1 MAETGQGGMEDVVL
15 DCHLRVDNITLN
27 CTRISSWQVLGTP
40 CCADIVT
47 VSAQYV
53 DVFAIVYACLLM
65 NV

>member
-27 CTRISSWQVLGTP
+27 CRISSWQVLGTP

-47 VSAQYV
+47 VSVQYV
-53 DVFAIVYACLLM
+53 DMKLSSPLYTLVCS
-65 NV
+65 